1 MQRER
6 LNVELVRRS
15 FTPAIADGTSTHRD
29 GNHLDQVWVR
39 KVDLVKVALADR
51 VDKVSDHNLIKVIVG
66 AEVRH
71 KGD

>member
-1 MQRER
+1 MQREK
-6 LNVELVRRS
+6 LNVELVRRG
-15 FTPAIADGTSTHRD
+15 FTPAIGDGNSTHRD

-39 KVDLVKVALADR
+39 KVDLVKVALAVR
-51 VDKVSDHNLIKVIVG
+51 VDKVSDHNLIRVIVG